1 MERISRNYHARLQ
14 EMCDCYMETD
24 YRKEIEVMA
33 SQSSDDVGEDA
44 LKYLA
49 LSILY
54 ATTEKAKKLS
64 FKKKKG
70 EPKVVVKAEEKMEL
84 PTPPGKIADK
94 IFEIM
99 RSITSPEP
107 LRLLCS
113 HHLSSLFSADYLA
126 NIIRMNFQF
135 KYSCSFTDN
144 ILDLHIF
151 RMVDQFFDD

>member
-24 YRKEIEVMA
+24 YRNEMEVMA
-33 SQSSDDVGEDA
+33 SETSADVEEDA

-70 EPKVVVKAEEKMEL
+70 EPKVTVKAEEKMEL
-84 PTPPGKIADK
+84 PTPPGEIADK

-99 RSITSPEP
+99 RSVTHLEGEKGREPFSLGLRDGSMELNVKVEKEDDKESLKFSFPE
-107 LRLLCS
+107 L
-113 HHLSSLFSADYLA
+113 
-126 NIIRMNFQF
+126 
-135 KYSCSFTDN
+135 
-144 ILDLHIF
+144 
-151 RMVDQFFDD
+151 

>member
-24 YRKEIEVMA
+24 YRKEMEVMA
-33 SQSSDDVGEDA
+33 SESSADLEEDA

-54 ATTEKAKKLS
+54 ATTEKAEKLS

-70 EPKVVVKAEEKMEL
+70 EPKVTVKAEEKMEL
-84 PTPPGKIADK
+84 PTPPGEIADK

-99 RSITSPEP
+99 RSITHLEGKKGREP
-107 LRLLCS
+107 FSLGLRDGRMELGVKVEKEEDKE
-113 HHLSSLFSADYLA
+113 SLKFSFPGL
-126 NIIRMNFQF
+126 
-135 KYSCSFTDN
+135 
-144 ILDLHIF
+144 
-151 RMVDQFFDD
+151 

>member
-24 YRKEIEVMA
+24 YRKEMEVMA
-33 SQSSDDVGEDA
+33 SESSVDLEEDA

-54 ATTEKAKKLS
+54 ATTEKAEKLS

-70 EPKVVVKAEEKMEL
+70 EPKVTVKAEEKMEL
-84 PTPPGKIADK
+84 PTPPGEIADK

-99 RSITSPEP
+99 RSVTHLEGEKGREP
-107 LRLLCS
+107 FSLGLRDGSMELGVKVEKEEDKE
-113 HHLSSLFSADYLA
+113 SLKFSFPGL
-126 NIIRMNFQF
+126 
-135 KYSCSFTDN
+135 
-144 ILDLHIF
+144 
-151 RMVDQFFDD
+151 

>member
-24 YRKEIEVMA
+24 YRREIEMMA
-33 SQSSDDVGEDA
+33 SESSVDVEEEA

-64 FKKKKG
+64 FKKREG
-70 EPKVVVKAEEKMEL
+70 EPKVTVKAEEKMEL
-84 PTPPGKIADK
+84 PTPPGEIADK

-99 RSITSPEP
+99 RSITHLEGEKGREP
-107 LRLLCS
+107 FSLGLRDGRMELGVRVKKDDDKE
-113 HHLSSLFSADYLA
+113 SLKFSFPGL
-126 NIIRMNFQF
+126 
-135 KYSCSFTDN
+135 
-144 ILDLHIF
+144 
-151 RMVDQFFDD
+151 

>member
-24 YRKEIEVMA
+24 YRKEMEVMA
-33 SQSSDDVGEDA
+33 SESSVDLEEDA

-70 EPKVVVKAEEKMEL
+70 EPKVTVKAEEKMEL
-84 PTPPGKIADK
+84 PTPPGEIADK

-99 RSITSPEP
+99 RSITHLEGEKGREP
-107 LRLLCS
+107 FSMGLRDGRMELGVKVEKEEDKE
-113 HHLSSLFSADYLA
+113 SLKFSFPGL
-126 NIIRMNFQF
+126 
-135 KYSCSFTDN
+135 
-144 ILDLHIF
+144 
-151 RMVDQFFDD
+151 

>member
-1 MERISRNYHARLQ
+1 MEKISRNYHARLQ

-24 YRKEIEVMA
+24 YRKEMEVMA
-33 SQSSDDVGEDA
+33 SESSVDLEEDA

-70 EPKVVVKAEEKMEL
+70 EPKVTVKAEEKMEL
-84 PTPPGKIADK
+84 PTPPGEIADK

-99 RSITSPEP
+99 RSITHLEGEKGREP
-107 LRLLCS
+107 FSMGLRDGRMELGVKVEKEEDTESLK
-113 HHLSSLFSADYLA
+113 LSFPGL
-126 NIIRMNFQF
+126 
-135 KYSCSFTDN
+135 
-144 ILDLHIF
+144 
-151 RMVDQFFDD
+151 

>member
-1 MERISRNYHARLQ
+1 MEKVSRNYHARLQ

-24 YRKEIEVMA
+24 YRREMESMA
-33 SQSSDDVGEDA
+33 SGGSTNVEEDA

-70 EPKVVVKAEEKMEL
+70 EPKVTAKAEEKVEL
-84 PTPPGKIADK
+84 PTPPGGIADT

-99 RSITSPEP
+99 RSITHLEGEEGREPFSLGLRDGRMELGVKVEREGDKESLKLSFPE
-107 LRLLCS
+107 L
-113 HHLSSLFSADYLA
+113 
-126 NIIRMNFQF
+126 
-135 KYSCSFTDN
+135 
-144 ILDLHIF
+144 
-151 RMVDQFFDD
+151 